1 MDQRRCVWGHEKI
14 ILALTLE
21 IWDKMTFYHSETWC
35 FDFLGFR
42 EVLYDNPVAW
52 ILI

>member
-1 MDQRRCVWGHEKI
+1 M
-14 ILALTLE
+14 LALTLE
-21 IWDKMTFYHSETWC
+21 IWDKITFYHSETWS

-42 EVLYDNPVAW
+42 EVLYGKSVAS